1 MKERQNNLSLEDIAN
16 VKIKAYK
23 NENILSDNEKKRKEN
38 FYNVYILT
46 YIKHIVRIKSNL
58 ALHGG
63 LYSNYF
69 EKYEEESISNIMFEN
84 LLGNNENTKNRNIN
98 CEKINSIQ
106 QNDNDKK
113 NILQDDLNCIH
124 NNDYYNKKD
133 LNYSIKEL
141 LKKLIKSY
149 KIRENKIFLV
159 TGMLGCGKTTCV
171 SLAIEYFNKYLQ
183 IEKNMKNKTLDT
195 NQNGINKTLDTNQNV
210 KNKTLDTNQN
220 VKNKNVLFL
229 SEEEPINKK
238 IYKKTPYINKSYH
251 HEMDSSNSTPRD
263 DKKIKINSNEP
274 LFNFTPRKKRKTE
287 SDESTDEEDQDE
299 RFYNNLSN
307 DTTNNR
313 GDNKYNYDNY
323 HNNNKN
329 NHMNSHTFN
338 NTYNNFG
345 HQKKGNYCDNK
356 NKNQFENIKICE
368 EQNKKKDFPS
378 DVEQINTNIR
388 NIFENNDLS
397 PLRKNANIRNKIQL
411 EQMLKDQNEKEET
424 YFKSMTNDDENL
436 DFNMKYKK
444 IVDEINKEE
453 NEETYIYIIRL
464 SAYLYRDDL
473 QCIKSILS
481 QLHNYVYSDEKLES
495 NLLLNDYIN
504 KLEKILIKINSER
517 KQTLLI
523 IENVEKFCLQNKQ
536 NLLYTLFD
544 LLHKKNI
551 YINIICLTN
560 VLDIT
565 QTLEKR
571 IKSRFTFE
579 MIHISPIL
587 NIEDITKLVYKIL
600 YVNLDDFHLIKK
612 YYSVYFTYPDLI
624 KIQRFLQIYN
634 STMQKEIADSNLLK
648 QWSYDIN
655 YGLDIRHI
663 YHTCVDAILSICEYK
678 HILTTNQNKFESNTI
693 LDISTSQNN
702 NSYQI
707 KNTNINTNVNTNI
720 NTHINTHINTNSQ
733 PNQQNTNSDQHDNTN
748 MTQNVFC
755 DNEISLFTKKEKRS
769 NLEFLKER
777 PGKLDATPIKRSYH
791 KQEDDKDDKDDKD
804 DEYKYDKDD
813 NYKYDDDK
821 FDVGEN
827 QNNNNSNN
835 ADDVFFFN
843 MNMDMSPRKLKENMK
858 LKENVKLK
866 ENINLKN
873 KMESQYIL
881 NNVQSK
887 FIRRHY
893 IKKVLRD
900 LCTIEYMILCAF
912 TRLYKKEI
920 LPKTLYVIILE
931 INKFKHAYPQEQIIG
946 FSLDAYR
953 RSFFRLVDLDIIVLS
968 SYSLN
973 HLNIK
978 NFSNDLFGLH
988 EPTKFPCYDIF
999 LENIDTYNLNHN
1011 LIQWV
1016 KHNTEVMQ

>member
-1 MKERQNNLSLEDIAN
+1 MKDSEIDLSLENIAN

-23 NENILSDNEKKRKEN
+23 NNNIYKNEESEERKKNSKSY
-38 FYNVYILT
+38 YNVYILT
-46 YIKHIVRIKSNL
+46 YIKHIVRIKTNL

-69 EKYEEESISNIMFEN
+69 EKYEEESISNIMLEN
-84 LLGNNENTKNRNIN
+84 LLKKDGHTDQRNFLEPWKSGATNGSGNNGKGKDPEKRNEAN
-98 CEKINSIQ
+98 E
-106 QNDNDKK
+106 KK
-113 NILQDDLNCIH
+113 NSERGPAAAGGGGVGE
-124 NNDYYNKKD
+124 KD

-149 KIRENKIFLV
+149 NIRENKIFLV

-183 IEKNMKNKTLDT
+183 IEKNMKS
-195 NQNGINKTLDTNQNV
+195 
-210 KNKTLDTNQN
+210 KNEK
-220 VKNKNVLFL
+220 KNVLFL
-229 SEEEPINKK
+229 SADDSISKK
-238 IYKKTPYINKSYH
+238 IYKKTPYSVKNYQREETSRL
-251 HEMDSSNSTPRD
+251 ESSPRHVK
-263 DKKIKINSNEP
+263 KKIKIHCDEP
-274 LFNFTPRKKRKTE
+274 LFNFTPKKRKMNNGKSNVRRRNE
-287 SDESTDEEDQDE
+287 SKCTSNEEEEEEEEEEEDEEEDEDVGEEKEKDQCNPYLWSE
-299 RFYNNLSN
+299 SEASLNA
-307 DTTNNR
+307 
-313 GDNKYNYDNY
+313 
-323 HNNNKN
+323 
-329 NHMNSHTFN
+329 
-338 NTYNNFG
+338 
-345 HQKKGNYCDNK
+345 QQI
-356 NKNQFENIKICE
+356 NQNIK
-368 EQNKKKDFPS
+368 
-378 DVEQINTNIR
+378 

-397 PLRKNANIRNKIQL
+397 PLRKNANIRNKIQF
-411 EQMLKDQNEKEET
+411 EEFFKEKNNLSEIKT
-424 YFKSMTNDDENL
+424 QSDDDNAE
-436 DFNMKYKK
+436 FNAKYKK
-444 IVDEINKEE
+444 IVEEIKKEE
-453 NEETYIYIIRL
+453 NEQRCIYTIRI
-464 SAYLYRDDL
+464 SAYLYRDDM

-481 QLHNYVYSDEKLES
+481 QLQNYVDDVDSKTEG
-495 NLLLNDYIN
+495 NLLLNDYII
-504 KLEKILIKINSER
+504 KLEKLLIQINNEK

-551 YINIICLTN
+551 CINIICLTN

-579 MIHISPIL
+579 MLHISPLL
-587 NIEDITKLVYKIL
+587 NIEEISKLVYKIL

-634 STMQKEIADSNLLK
+634 STMQKEIADSLLLK

-663 YHTCVDAILSICEYK
+663 YHTCVDAILSICEYR
-678 HILTTNQNKFESNTI
+678 HILCGERRNNGNRHVSGNSHYSSVDNYHMGAF
-693 LDISTSQNN
+693 QNN
-702 NSYQI
+702 TLLDAHSDYMSNASDPENGFC
-707 KNTNINTNVNTNI
+707 KKGTSDSLNCSMNPHAEEEEAEEEGENTW
-720 NTHINTHINTNSQ
+720 
-733 PNQQNTNSDQHDNTN
+733 QQNQFLEGEELREASPMKGKKHNNNHAHLGNNKSGI
-748 MTQNVFC
+748 F
-755 DNEISLFTKKEKRS
+755 SKEKKA
-769 NLEFLKER
+769 NLEYLMEQR
-777 PGKLDATPIKRSYH
+777 PGKLYCTPVKRNLHDDAR
-791 KQEDDKDDKDDKD
+791 EDKNEECRDS
-804 DEYKYDKDD
+804 
-813 NYKYDDDK
+813 K
-821 FDVGEN
+821 FQFD
-827 QNNNNSNN
+827 
-835 ADDVFFFN
+835 
-843 MNMDMSPRKLKENMK
+843 MNIDMSPRKLKENIK
-858 LKENVKLK
+858 LKTKV
-866 ENINLKN
+866 
-873 KMESQYIL
+873 ESQYIL

-900 LCTIEYMILCAF
+900 LCSIEYMILCAF
-912 TRLYKKEI
+912 TRLYKKEL

-931 INKFKHAYPQEQIIG
+931 INKFKQAYPQEQIIG

-968 SYSLN
+968 SYSLS

-999 LENIDTYNLNHN
+999 LENIESYNLNHN

>member
-1 MKERQNNLSLEDIAN
+1 MKETLKNLNLEDIAN
-16 VKIKAYK
+16 VKIKAYR

-84 LLGNNENTKNRNIN
+84 LLTNDENTKNRNKN
-98 CEKINSIQ
+98 YEKINRIE
-106 QNDNDKK
+106 QNANDKK
-113 NILQDDLNCIH
+113 NILQDDLDYIH
-124 NNDYYNKKD
+124 NNDNYNKND

-171 SLAIEYFNKYLQ
+171 SLAIEYFNKFLQ
-183 IEKNMKNKTLDT
+183 IEKNMKNKNYDT
-195 NQNGINKTLDTNQNV
+195 D
-210 KNKTLDTNQN
+210 KNK
-220 VKNKNVLFL
+220 KNKNVLFL
-229 SEEEPINKK
+229 SEDEPINKK

-251 HEMDSSNSTPRD
+251 QEMDSSNSTPRN

-274 LFNFTPRKKRKTE
+274 LFNFTPKKKRKKL
-287 SDESTDEEDQDE
+287 SDESTDDDDQEEIH
-299 RFYNNLSN
+299 YNNLSN
-307 DTTNNR
+307 DTNSTNV
-313 GDNKYNYDNY
+313 KYHHRHYDN
-323 HNNNKN
+323 NNNYYDN
-329 NHMNSHTFN
+329 MHIDTF

-345 HQKKGNYCDNK
+345 QEKKGNYCDNK
-356 NKNQFENIKICE
+356 NKNEFVHINISEK
-368 EQNKKKDFPS
+368 QYKKDFPS
-378 DVEQINTNIR
+378 NVEQINNNIR

-411 EQMLKDQNEKEET
+411 EQLFKDQNEKHET
-424 YFKSMTNDDENL
+424 YFRSISNDNDNL

-453 NEETYIYIIRL
+453 NEETYIYIIRI

-481 QLHNYVYSDEKLES
+481 QLYNYIYTDEKLES

-504 KLEKILIKINSER
+504 KLEKLLIKINNER

-587 NIEDITKLVYKIL
+587 NIEDISKLVYKIL

-678 HILTTNQNKFESNTI
+678 HILCHNQNKFQSNTI
-693 LDISTSQNN
+693 LDLPDNQTNN
-702 NSYQI
+702 YNQI
-707 KNTNINTNVNTNI
+707 T
-720 NTHINTHINTNSQ
+720 NTHSQ
-733 PNQQNTNSDQHDNTN
+733 PIQQNTKNYQYDNQN
-748 MTQNVFC
+748 MTHDSFC
-755 DNEISLFTKKEKRS
+755 DNHTSFLTKKEKRN

-777 PGKLDATPIKRSYH
+777 PGKLDATPIKRTYH
-791 KQEDDKDDKDDKD
+791 KQQDD
-804 DEYKYDKDD
+804 DEEEVDQENNEQD
-813 NYKYDDDK
+813 
-821 FDVGEN
+821 EN
-827 QNNNNSNN
+827 QKYNNSNN
-835 ADDVFFFN
+835 DDVFFFN
-843 MNMDMSPRKLKENMK
+843 MNMDMSPRKLKENIK

-873 KMESQYIL
+873 KVESQYIL

>member
-1 MKERQNNLSLEDIAN
+1 MKETLNNLNLEDIAN

-84 LLGNNENTKNRNIN
+84 LLKNDENTKDGNKNF
-98 CEKINSIQ
+98 EKINRIQ
-106 QNDNDKK
+106 QSDNDKK
-113 NILQDDLNCIH
+113 NILQDDLNYIH
-124 NNDYYNKKD
+124 NNDNYNKKD

-171 SLAIEYFNKYLQ
+171 SLAIEYFNKFLQ
-183 IEKNMKNKTLDT
+183 IERNMQNKKYDT
-195 NQNGINKTLDTNQNV
+195 DQTK
-210 KNKTLDTNQN
+210 
-220 VKNKNVLFL
+220 KNKNVLFL
-229 SEEEPINKK
+229 SEDQPINKK
-238 IYKKTPYINKSYH
+238 IYKKTPYINKSYYQ
-251 HEMDSSNSTPRD
+251 EMDSSCSTPRD
-263 DKKIKINSNEP
+263 EKQIKINSNEP
-274 LFNFTPRKKRKTE
+274 LFNFTPKKKRKTDSNE
-287 SDESTDEEDQDE
+287 SPDEDDQEE
-299 RFYNNLSN
+299 RLYNNLSN
-307 DTTNNR
+307 DTNSN
-313 GDNKYNYDNY
+313 DIKYHHRHY
-323 HNNNKN
+323 NNNYN
-329 NHMNSHTFN
+329 NNNNMDSNTF
-338 NTYNNFG
+338 NTYNTFG
-345 HQKKGNYCDNK
+345 QEKKKGNYCDNK
-356 NKNQFENIKICE
+356 NKNEFVNIKISE
-368 EQNKKKDFPS
+368 KPNKKDFSS
-378 DVEQINTNIR
+378 DVEQINNNIR

-411 EQMLKDQNEKEET
+411 EQLFKDQNEKHET
-424 YFKSMTNDDENL
+424 YFRSMSNNDENL
-436 DFNMKYKK
+436 DFNIKYKK

-453 NEETYIYIIRL
+453 NEETYIYIIRI

-481 QLHNYVYSDEKLES
+481 QLHNYVYTDEKLES

-504 KLEKILIKINSER
+504 KLEKLLIKINNER
-517 KQTLLI
+517 KQTLII

-587 NIEDITKLVYKIL
+587 NIEDISKLVYKIL

-678 HILTTNQNKFESNTI
+678 HILCHNENKFESNTI
-693 LDISTSQNN
+693 LDLSSSQTN
-702 NSYQI
+702 NSNEITNTDSQTTQRNT
-707 KNTNINTNVNTNI
+707 KN
-720 NTHINTHINTNSQ
+720 
-733 PNQQNTNSDQHDNTN
+733 DQHDHKNRTCHS
-748 MTQNVFC
+748 FC
-755 DNEISLFTKKEKRS
+755 ENQMGFLTKKEKR
-769 NLEFLKER
+769 NNIEFLKER

-791 KQEDDKDDKDDKD
+791 KQQ
-804 DEYKYDKDD
+804 DD
-813 NYKYDDDK
+813 NEET
-821 FDVGEN
+821 EN
-827 QNNNNSNN
+827 QKNNNSNN
-835 ADDVFFFN
+835 ADVFFFN

>member
-1 MKERQNNLSLEDIAN
+1 MNGMLDSLSLEDIAN

-23 NENILSDNEKKRKEN
+23 NITTYDDKERKEGKWKEEEREN
-38 FYNVYILT
+38 SYDVYILT
-46 YIKHIVRIKSNL
+46 YIKHIVRIKANL

-69 EKYEEESISNIMFEN
+69 EKYEEESISNIM
-84 LLGNNENTKNRNIN
+84 LGNLVNKYDIITGDKVGKSIGDDVRRMGGDSRRDDTKG
-98 CEKINSIQ
+98 ESTGKES
-106 QNDNDKK
+106 
-113 NILQDDLNCIH
+113 
-124 NNDYYNKKD
+124 NKGKTEEGKHD

-171 SLAIEYFNKYLQ
+171 SLAIEYFNKFLQ
-183 IEKNMKNKTLDT
+183 IEKSM
-195 NQNGINKTLDTNQNV
+195 NGEGGDGCIGGRSNGSGESGRNGESGGGTR
-210 KNKTLDTNQN
+210 
-220 VKNKNVLFL
+220 KNVLFL
-229 SEEEPINKK
+229 APGHGEGKK
-238 IYKKTPYINKSYH
+238 MYKKTPYSVRNYQK
-251 HEMDSSNSTPRD
+251 EEFPSSESTPTNA
-263 DKKIKINSNEP
+263 KKKLKISCDEP
-274 LFNFTPRKKRKTE
+274 LFNFSPK
-287 SDESTDEEDQDE
+287 
-299 RFYNNLSN
+299 
-307 DTTNNR
+307 
-313 GDNKYNYDNY
+313 KYNAKTKKTKDVGKQTNVAMIDELDEMSESENGLVRNVEEI
-323 HNNNKN
+323 NNN
-329 NHMNSHTFN
+329 
-338 NTYNNFG
+338 
-345 HQKKGNYCDNK
+345 
-356 NKNQFENIKICE
+356 IK
-368 EQNKKKDFPS
+368 
-378 DVEQINTNIR
+378 

-397 PLRKNANIRNKIQL
+397 PLRKNANIRNKIQF
-411 EQMLKDQNEKEET
+411 EQFFQENKENEWDKNSDDDIIPKFNEK
-424 YFKSMTNDDENL
+424 YQ
-436 DFNMKYKK
+436 K
-444 IVDEINKEE
+444 IVEEIKKEE
-453 NEETYIYIIRL
+453 KEKRCIYIIRV

-473 QCIKSILS
+473 QCIKSILT
-481 QLHNYVYSDEKLES
+481 QLHNYVNADEKMEN
-495 NLLLNDYIN
+495 NLLLNDYII
-504 KLEKILIKINSER
+504 KLENILVEVNKEK

-551 YINIICLTN
+551 CINIICLTN

-579 MIHISPIL
+579 MLHISPTL
-587 NIEDITKLVYKIL
+587 NIEEITKLVYKIL

-612 YYSVYFTYPDLI
+612 YYSVYFSYTDLV
-624 KIQRFLQIYN
+624 KIQKFLQIYN
-634 STMQKEIADSNLLK
+634 STMQKEIADKQLLK

-678 HILTTNQNKFESNTI
+678 HILKSGDGSFENNTI
-693 LDISTSQNN
+693 LDSLSDGEDAERGNRGANLGGDRGRGYSNDRGEDNLN
-702 NSYQI
+702 NSPHLLNCTGTD
-707 KNTNINTNVNTNI
+707 KPGNF
-720 NTHINTHINTNSQ
+720 S
-733 PNQQNTNSDQHDNTN
+733 
-748 MTQNVFC
+748 
-755 DNEISLFTKKEKRS
+755 EKRNNMGYLS
-769 NLEFLKER
+769 ER
-777 PGKLDATPIKRSYH
+777 VGKLDCTPIKRNF
-791 KQEDDKDDKDDKD
+791 QNDKNM
-804 DEYKYDKDD
+804 D
-813 NYKYDDDK
+813 NRDGEEGTFH
-821 FDVGEN
+821 FDIN
-827 QNNNNSNN
+827 I
-835 ADDVFFFN
+835 
-843 MNMDMSPRKLKENMK
+843 DMSPRKLKENIK
-858 LKENVKLK
+858 LKSKV
-866 ENINLKN
+866 
-873 KMESQYIL
+873 ESQYIL

-900 LCTIEYMILCAF
+900 LCSIEYMILCAF

-931 INKFKHAYPQEQIIG
+931 INKFKQAYPQEQIIG

-968 SYSLN
+968 SYSLS

-999 LENIDTYNLNHN
+999 LENIESYNLNHN

>member
-1 MKERQNNLSLEDIAN
+1 MKETLNNLNLEDIAN

-23 NENILSDNEKKRKEN
+23 NENILSNNEKKRKEN

-84 LLGNNENTKNRNIN
+84 LLTNDENTKNRNKN
-98 CEKINSIQ
+98 FEKINRIQ
-106 QNDNDKK
+106 QNENDKK
-113 NILQDDLNCIH
+113 NILQDDLNNIH
-124 NNDYYNKKD
+124 NNDNNNNKKD

-171 SLAIEYFNKYLQ
+171 SLAIEYFNKFLQ
-183 IEKNMKNKTLDT
+183 IERNMKNKNYDT
-195 NQNGINKTLDTNQNV
+195 DQNK
-210 KNKTLDTNQN
+210 
-220 VKNKNVLFL
+220 KNKNVLFL
-229 SEEEPINKK
+229 TEDEPINKK

-251 HEMDSSNSTPRD
+251 QDMNSSNSTPRD
-263 DKKIKINSNEP
+263 NKKIKINSNEP
-274 LFNFTPRKKRKTE
+274 LFNFTPKKKRKTD
-287 SDESTDEEDQDE
+287 SDESPDENDQEE
-299 RFYNNLSN
+299 RLYNDLSN
-307 DTTNNR
+307 DTNSNN
-313 GDNKYNYDNY
+313 DTKYHHRHY
-323 HNNNKN
+323 NNNN
-329 NHMNSHTFN
+329 NNNNYNNNNNNNNNNNMESNTFN
-338 NTYNNFG
+338 TYHTFG

-356 NKNQFENIKICE
+356 NNNEFVNIKTFE
-368 EQNKKKDFPS
+368 QQNKKDFSS
-378 DVEQINTNIR
+378 DVEQINNNIR

-411 EQMLKDQNEKEET
+411 EQLFKDQNEKHER
-424 YFKSMTNDDENL
+424 YFRSLSNDDENL

-453 NEETYIYIIRL
+453 NEETFIYIIRI

-481 QLHNYVYSDEKLES
+481 QLHNYIYTDEKLES

-504 KLEKILIKINSER
+504 KLENLLIKINNER
-517 KQTLLI
+517 KQALLI

-587 NIEDITKLVYKIL
+587 NIEDISKLVYKIL

-678 HILTTNQNKFESNTI
+678 HILCPNQNKFESNTI
-693 LDISTSQNN
+693 LDLPTSQTN
-702 NSYQI
+702 NSKQI
-707 KNTNINTNVNTNI
+707 TNTD
-720 NTHINTHINTNSQ
+720 SQ
-733 PNQQNTNSDQHDNTN
+733 TIQQNTNSDHHDNKN
-748 MTQNVFC
+748 MTHHSFC
-755 DNEISLFTKKEKRS
+755 DNQMGFLTKKEKRN

-777 PGKLDATPIKRSYH
+777 PGKLDATPIKRHYH
-791 KQEDDKDDKDDKD
+791 KPQEDDDDHEEEVDEED
-804 DEYKYDKDD
+804 DEEA
-813 NYKYDDDK
+813 
-821 FDVGEN
+821 EN
-827 QNNNNSNN
+827 QKNYNNSNN
-835 ADDVFFFN
+835 NNNNNNNTDDAFFFN
-843 MNMDMSPRKLKENMK
+843 MNMDMSPRKLKENIK

-866 ENINLKN
+866 ENINIKN

-1016 KHNTEVMQ
+1016 KHNIEVMQ